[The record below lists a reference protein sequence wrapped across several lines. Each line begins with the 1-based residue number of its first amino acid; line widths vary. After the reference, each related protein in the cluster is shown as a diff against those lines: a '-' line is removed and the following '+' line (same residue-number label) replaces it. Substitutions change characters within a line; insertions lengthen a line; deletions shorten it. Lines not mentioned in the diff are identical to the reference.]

1 MDNEKQLLS
10 FIGSDFKS
18 PEEALFQILPVPLE
32 KSVCYGKGTAGG
44 PEAIIKASQL
54 VELYDCKSIPA
65 EFGINTRKAVDCE
78 GSAEDVIKRISEEVK
93 KIIDIKKIPVMLG
106 GEHTITYGALLALKQ
121 KYERIGVIQFD
132 SHTDLRDIYFDNHLS
147 HGCVMRRA
155 LDAGAELFEIG
166 IRSLSFEEE
175 LLRRKL
181 KIGHLDAEYLASN
194 PVPAQ
199 MLPEDFPKDIYITFD
214 VDAFDPSLIPATG
227 TPEPGGLSWYQVIR
241 AIENIIPGRHVIG
254 MDFNELA
261 PIPGMHAP
269 DFTIARLI
277 YNVFGIITRT
287 SYGAKEL

>member
-1 MDNEKQLLS
+1 MNNEKQKLS

-78 GSAEDVIKRISEEVK
+78 GSAEEVIKRISEEVK

-106 GEHTITYGALLALKQ
+106 GEHTVTYGALLALKQ
-121 KYERIGVIQFD
+121 KHERIGVIQFD
-132 SHTDLRDIYFDNHLS
+132 SHTDLRDSYFNNHLS

-155 LDAGAELFEIG
+155 LDIGVELFEIG

-181 KIGHLDAEYLASN
+181 KIGHLDAEYLAFN
-194 PVPAQ
+194 PIPAQ
-199 MLPEDFPKDIYITFD
+199 ILPEDFPKDIYITFD
-214 VDAFDPSLIPATG
+214 VDAFDPSLMPATG
-227 TPEPGGLSWYQVIR
+227 TPEPGGLSWYQALK
-241 AIENIIPGRHVIG
+241 AIENVVRGRNVIG

-261 PIPGMHAP
+261 PISGMHAP

-287 SYGAKEL
+287 SYNAREL